1 VSETI
6 TQQALRAL
14 VDEWIAAGTKV
25 AGPSFVK
32 KDFCQYV
39 PITASADLLL
49 DGFIHPRN
57 SIKEFFFPRH
67 EKLYTYALKGQ
78 EVELADVAPPSTP
91 QVILAARPCDTA
103 AVAILDAVFNW
114 GDKDEFYTRRRD
126 ASTIVTLACVEHDS
140 QCFCTSVGLGP
151 DAEKGADAMLLPM
164 DGGFE
169 VRCITDK
176 GTALFAGRTQ
186 SSDKTAVIPEGPK
199 VKMSPEQVR
208 KALEDY
214 ENPLW
219 KTATL
224 RCLSCGAC
232 SFTCPTCHCFDIVDE
247 GTSHGGCR
255 AKNWDSCQLC
265 MFTKHASG
273 HNPRNVQGQRQRQR
287 TQHKFRIYPDKFGE
301 VLCTGC
307 GNCARNCPV
316 SLGVLGTLLELCA
329 QAPTTAG
336 ENK

>member
-1 VSETI
+1 VSEII

-14 VDEWIAAGTKV
+14 VDAWIGNGTKV
-25 AGPSFVK
+25 AGPALVK
-32 KDFCQYV
+32 KDLCQYA
-39 PITASADLLL
+39 PLASSSELLL
-49 DGFIHPRN
+49 DGFIHPKN

-67 EKLYTYALKGQ
+67 EKIYEYTLKGH
-78 EVELADVAPPSTP
+78 EVELQDMSPVSAP
-91 QVILAARPCDTA
+91 QVIIAARPCDTA

-114 GDKDEFYTRRRD
+114 DTVDEFYTRRRE
-126 ASTIVTLACVEHDS
+126 ASTIVSLACVGHDS
-140 QCFCTSVGLGP
+140 ACFCTSVGLGP
-151 DAEKGADAMLLPM
+151 DAEKGADAMLLPL

-169 VRCITDK
+169 VRCLTDK
-176 GTALFAGRTQ
+176 GRALFAGHTQ
-186 SSDKTAVIPEGPK
+186 NSDKTATVPEGPA

-208 KALEDY
+208 QALQDY
-214 ENPLW
+214 DNPLW
-219 KTATL
+219 KSATL

-247 GTSHGGCR
+247 GTAQGGCR
-255 AKNWDSCQLC
+255 AKNWDSCQFC

-273 HNPRNVQGQRQRQR
+273 HNPRDVQGQRQRQR

-316 SLGVLGTLLELCA
+316 TLGILGTLLELCA
-329 QAPTTAG
+329 DAPATVG
-336 ENK
+336 ESK